1 MSNLQDL
8 MKSMREANSIAKTAR
23 EHTKTAS
30 AGDDLSAR
38 GDLLSNT
45 IHRITAETEERVF
58 PEEVRLRKEAAL
70 KKVAAEETPKADAEE
85 TPKAD
90 AAETTE
96 KSETTEETSEVEET
110 KEASHLDALAL
121 HNNPLVKRG
130 FDEYMREH
138 NDEFRRCVSE
148 IISSAAVA

>member
-1 MSNLQDL
+1 
-8 MKSMREANSIAKTAR
+8 MREANSVAKTAR

-30 AGDDLSAR
+30 AGDDLTAR

-58 PEEVRLRKEAAL
+58 PEEVRTRKEAAL
-70 KKVAAEETPKADAEE
+70 KKVAAEETPKADESSDAEE

-90 AAETTE
+90 ATEDTAE
-96 KSETTEETSEVEET
+96 KSEET

-121 HNNPLVKRG
+121 HNNPFVKRG

-138 NDEFRRCVSE
+138 NDEFRRCVSD
-148 IISSAAVA
+148 IINSAAAA